1 LVFSS
6 IQHPVRGVEDTTIDP
21 HGRPVPFVVSSKG
34 ALTAADAVPRVLV
47 VDGIGLSVPNVDGD
61 TLGVGTT
68 ANGLTGR
75 PPGSGTPIVAPKPV
89 VLSAVAPSGI
99 FPPAKADAAPND
111 DVSPSGPAPAE
122 GVDPQPE
129 SVGSTEDAISL
140 VEVAMVPL
148 PANIEPVPNV
158 PTPGF
163 GPAPGHVGLEVVGS
177 VGDGLRPPAKSS
189 AVPRGIPAPPIEAC
203 VLIPPIGD
211 GLATLSDGSVEPA
224 FGVLMSGRVTC
235 ASPAPL
241 PSKAAIVTIMHK
253 RNTAAS
259 IQFVAK

>member
-1 LVFSS
+1 VPECGNAAGSGGILQF
-6 IQHPVRGVEDTTIDP
+6 QHPVRGVEDTTIDP

-34 ALTAADAVPRVLV
+34 ALTVAGAVPRVLV

-61 TLGVGTT
+61 AMGI
-68 ANGLTGR
+68 
-75 PPGSGTPIVAPKPV
+75 PGAGTPIVPLRLV

-99 FPPAKADAAPND
+99 FPPAKADAAPNV

-122 GVDPQPE
+122 GVAPQPV
-129 SVGSTEDAISL
+129 SAGSTEDAISL

-163 GPAPGHVGLEVVGS
+163 GPAPGHVGLGVVGS

-189 AVPRGIPAPPIEAC
+189 AVPRGIPAPPIDAC

-211 GLATLSDGSVEPA
+211 GLATLSDGCVAPA
-224 FGVLMSGRVTC
+224 FGMLMPGRVTC

-241 PSKAAIVTIMHK
+241 PSKVAIVTIMHK

-259 IQFVAK
+259 TSLVVK

>member
-34 ALTAADAVPRVLV
+34 PLTAAGAVPRVLV
-47 VDGIGLSVPNVDGD
+47 VGD

-68 ANGLTGR
+68 TNGLTEK
-75 PPGSGTPIVAPKPV
+75 PPGTGTPIAPPRPA

-99 FPPAKADAAPND
+99 FPPAKADAAPNV

-122 GVDPQPE
+122 GVAPQPE

-148 PANIEPVPNV
+148 PAKIEPVPSV
-158 PTPGF
+158 PTPGL
-163 GPAPGHVGLEVVGS
+163 GPPPGHVGLGVVGS

-189 AVPRGIPAPPIEAC
+189 AVPRGIPAPPIDAC

-211 GLATLSDGSVEPA
+211 GLATLSDGCVAPA
-224 FGVLMSGRVTC
+224 FGMLMPGRVTC

-241 PSKAAIVTIMHK
+241 PSKVAIVTIMHK

-259 IQFVAK
+259 TSLVVK